1 MVWVRPLERDDLELA
16 AEWLSNERNYAWL
29 DFGGGVQHLSPLA
42 LAAMSQRDA
51 HDLVVYGIDGDPTP
65 IGLIGVSNIA
75 PMFGSGT
82 LWYVL
87 GEKSFET
94 RGITSQAVGKA
105 LDRAFGTLKL
115 ESVNAWV
122 VANNLGSIRVL
133 TKNGFQQIGRQRR
146 CHRIGAELVDRIHF
160 DKLAEEHTQAGW
172 SDVDLPF
179 GDTLNEQNEHQR

>member
-1 MVWVRPLERDDLELA
+1 MVWVRPLEPHDLELA

-29 DFGGGVQHLSPLA
+29 DFGAGVQHLSPLA
-42 LAAMSQRDA
+42 LSAMSQRDA
-51 HDLVVYGIDGDPTP
+51 HDLIVYGIDGESTP

-94 RGITSQAVGKA
+94 RGITSQAVGKV
-105 LDRAFGTLKL
+105 LDRAFKTLGL

-122 VANNLGSIRVL
+122 VANNIGSIKVL
-133 TKNGFQQIGRQRR
+133 EKNGFQQIGRQRK
-146 CHRIGAELVDRIHF
+146 CHRIGATLVDRIHF
-160 DKLAEEHTQAGW
+160 DKLA
-172 SDVDLPF
+172 D
-179 GDTLNEQNEHQR
+179 EQTEDWWNDPDRRLGGASN

>member
-1 MVWVRPLERDDLELA
+1 MAWVRKLEPHDLELA

-42 LAAMSQRDA
+42 LAAMSQRDT
-51 HDLVVYGIDGDPTP
+51 HDLMVFGVKGETAP

-87 GEKSFET
+87 GEKAFET
-94 RGITSQAVGKA
+94 KGITSRAVGKA
-105 LDRAFGTLKL
+105 LDRAFGTLGL

-122 VANNLGSIRVL
+122 VANNIGSIRVL
-133 TKNGFQQIGRQRR
+133 EKNGFQQIGRQRK
-146 CHRIGAELVDRIHF
+146 CHRIGATLVDRIHF
-160 DKLAEEHTQAGW
+160 DKLADEQAQDRWNDRGKR
-172 SDVDLPF
+172 L
-179 GDTLNEQNEHQR
+179 GGAKNEY